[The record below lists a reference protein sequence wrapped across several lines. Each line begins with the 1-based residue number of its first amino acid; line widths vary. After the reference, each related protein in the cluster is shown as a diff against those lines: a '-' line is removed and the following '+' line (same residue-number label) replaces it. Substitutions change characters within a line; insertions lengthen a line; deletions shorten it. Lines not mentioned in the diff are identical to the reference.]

1 MTLYTYSIDEA
12 LQERE
17 ELLLI
22 IILVIIL
29 SVCVPSRSLPI
40 QSLCLSFISFSL
52 SYLSH
57 FKHQNGRGDLSDF
70 NHGVLVD
77 AGGAGLSISEASEFL
92 GFRV

>member
-1 MTLYTYSIDEA
+1 MFQVA
-12 LQERE
+12 L
-17 ELLLI
+17 
-22 IILVIIL
+22 
-29 SVCVPSRSLPI
+29 SP
-40 QSLCLSFISFSL
+40 FSL
-52 SYLSH
+52 SVSHSYLSLFHISH